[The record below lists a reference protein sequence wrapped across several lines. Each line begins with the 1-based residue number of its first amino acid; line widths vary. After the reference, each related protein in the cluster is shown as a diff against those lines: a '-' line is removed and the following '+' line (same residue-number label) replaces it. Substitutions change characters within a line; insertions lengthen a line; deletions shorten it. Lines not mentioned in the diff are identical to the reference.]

1 MRMHRVRIGMGI
13 VAFGLIAG
21 ASAVLARSDQ
31 GSAGP
36 RPEAAGGV
44 TLLVPAYFYPSSQRR
59 ADWTRLAEAARSV
72 PLEVIL
78 NPASGP
84 GPRRDP
90 NYVAVLEPLRRSGAR
105 ILGYVDSDYG
115 RRPLAA
121 VEQDL
126 RTYRRFY
133 EIDGV
138 FIDQMANTVDAV
150 DYYRAIRRLIRA
162 IDPRLKVV
170 GNPGTSTLPEY
181 LDTADTLVTF
191 EGGARTFAG
200 YTPRA
205 ALSWTADHP
214 ASRFGA
220 IVYDVR
226 TPSDGR
232 DALSRAIRSGA
243 GSIYITDQN
252 MPNPYLGLP
261 PYWADQIAA
270 VRSANRP
277 HVPGE
282 ATPSRPGP

>member
-1 MRMHRVRIGMGI
+1 MHRVRIGMRI

-21 ASAVLARSDQ
+21 ASAVVARSGQ

-36 RPEAAGGV
+36 RPEDAGGV

-115 RRPLAA
+115 RRPLAV

-138 FIDQMANTVDAV
+138 FIDQMANTLGAV
-150 DYYRAIRRLIRA
+150 DYYRAIRRLVRE
-162 IDPRLKVV
+162 IDPRFKVV
-170 GNPGTSTLPEY
+170 GNPGTYTLQEY

-191 EGGARTFAG
+191 EGPARDFAG
-200 YTPRA
+200 YDPRTA
-205 ALSWTADHP
+205 RPWTAGHP
-214 ASRFGA
+214 ARRFAA
-220 IVYDVR
+220 IVYGVP
-226 TPSDGR
+226 TPSDGSV
-232 DALSRAIRSGA
+232 ALSRAIRSGA
-243 GSIYITDQN
+243 GSIYITDQK

-261 PYWADQIAA
+261 PYWADQVAA
-270 VRSANRP
+270 VRAMNGP
-277 HVPGE
+277 HEPADAG
-282 ATPSRPGP
+282 PSRTGP